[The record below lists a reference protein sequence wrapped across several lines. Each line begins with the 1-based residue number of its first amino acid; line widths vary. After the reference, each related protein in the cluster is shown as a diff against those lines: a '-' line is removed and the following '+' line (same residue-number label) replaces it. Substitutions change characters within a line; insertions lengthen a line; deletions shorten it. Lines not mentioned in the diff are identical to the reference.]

1 MFGPT
6 RRYDAF
12 KSERYRTCNQ
22 SLSIM
27 TLIALQVRLLVESGT
42 SNTPFSRVI
51 EMIYTYSVG
60 LQRQV

>member
-1 MFGPT
+1 
-6 RRYDAF
+6 
-12 KSERYRTCNQ
+12 
-22 SLSIM
+22 M
-27 TLIALQVRLLVESGT
+27 TLITLQVRLLVESGT